1 MRNAT
6 NPLDVVKLSKTTLNM
21 ELQLHLRTV
30 SIKLHQTH

>member
-6 NPLDVVKLSKTTLNM
+6 NPLDVVKLSNTTLNM
-21 ELQLHLRTV
+21 ELQLHTV